1 MCLPL
6 FRKKK
11 HDRVYDYHPQPAMGY
26 SKKYGY
32 NSYGYYNG
40 GKKSRKHG
48 RHYASAAGDLVGAW
62 ADYSGG
68 GHHGG
73 GHCDGGGGGGGGADG
88 GGGGGGCS

>member
-1 MCLPL
+1 
-6 FRKKK
+6 
-11 HDRVYDYHPQPAMGY
+11 MGY

>member
-1 MCLPL
+1 MCIPL

-26 SKKYGY
+26 SNKYGY
-32 NSYGYYNG
+32 NNYGYYNG
-40 GKKSRKHG
+40 GKKPRKHG
-48 RHYASAAGDLVGAW
+48 RHYASAAGDLAGAW

-73 GHCDGGGGGGGGADG
+73 GHSDGGGGGGGADG
-88 GGGGGGCS
+88 GGGGGCS